1 MTKVQRTVWGR
12 YSVSVQNGGGPKV
25 GGGVVN
31 IYEREMR
38 VVN

>member
-1 MTKVQRTVWGR
+1 MKSYLLWGR
-12 YSVSVQNGGGPKV
+12 YSMSVQNGGGPKV
-25 GGGVVN
+25 GGGGVVN

>member
-1 MTKVQRTVWGR
+1 M
-12 YSVSVQNGGGPKV
+12 SVQNGGGPKV
-25 GGGVVN
+25 GGGGGGVN